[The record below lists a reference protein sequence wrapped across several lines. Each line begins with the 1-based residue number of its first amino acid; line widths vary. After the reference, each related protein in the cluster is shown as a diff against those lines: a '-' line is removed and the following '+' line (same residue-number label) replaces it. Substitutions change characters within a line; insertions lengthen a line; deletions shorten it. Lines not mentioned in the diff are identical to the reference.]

1 MTIDNDTSYRRL
13 YRSDEDRVVAGICG
27 GLGEYFCIDP
37 VLIRLLWIVSI
48 MLGGGGLIIYLLG
61 WLLIPR
67 RPMDLG

>member
-1 MTIDNDTSYRRL
+1 MTSGNETGYRRL
-13 YRSDEDRVVAGICG
+13 YRSEEDRVVAGICG
-27 GLGEYFCIDP
+27 GLGEYFSIDP

-67 RPMDLG
+67 QPMDLV

>member
-1 MTIDNDTSYRRL
+1 MTSENESGYRRL
-13 YRSDEDRVVAGICG
+13 YRSEEDRVVAGICG
-27 GLGEYFCIDP
+27 GLGEYFNIDP
-37 VLIRLLWIVSI
+37 VLIRLLWIVSM

>member
-1 MTIDNDTSYRRL
+1 MTIDNETSYRRL
-13 YRSDEDRVVAGICG
+13 FRSDEDRVVAGICG
-27 GLGEYFCIDP
+27 GLSEYFSIDP
-37 VLIRLLWIVSI
+37 VLIRLLWLVSI